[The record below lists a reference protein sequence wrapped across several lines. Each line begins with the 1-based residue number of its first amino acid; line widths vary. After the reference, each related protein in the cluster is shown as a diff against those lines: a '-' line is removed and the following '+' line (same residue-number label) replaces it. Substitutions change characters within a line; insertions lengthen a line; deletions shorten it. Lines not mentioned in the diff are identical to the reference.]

1 MKLYHLIVL
10 INLLFVANCS
20 SLVGTLETKPVKTP
34 SEGFITKMPKPNFS
48 REGKSWT
55 GDLWNGIQYVG
66 FVYLLSKEDKLQHQ
80 ATVKFVL
87 ENSPDMKIAT
97 WYNKKKKKAMGKVRV
112 VESFPISSGYCRYY
126 QVLIQVK
133 KKARTAVYQ
142 ACKRIGGVDW
152 SYDYGRY
159 IGKRY

>member
-1 MKLYHLIVL
+1 MKLFHLIAL
-10 INLLFVANCS
+10 ISLLFVANCS

-34 SEGFITKMPKPNFS
+34 SEGFITEMPIPVFS
-48 REGKSWT
+48 KKGLGWV
-55 GDLWNGIQYVG
+55 GDGWNGIQYVG
-66 FVYLLSKEDKLQHQ
+66 FVYLLSKEDKLQHR

-87 ENSPDMKIAT
+87 ENLPDMKIAT
-97 WYNKKKKKAMGKVRV
+97 WYNKKKKKVMGKVRV
-112 VESFPISSGYCRYY
+112 VESLPISGGYCRYY

-142 ACKRIGGVDW
+142 ACKYMGSPDW
-152 SYDYGRY
+152 SYDYGSY

>member
-1 MKLYHLIVL
+1 MKLFHLIAL

-20 SLVGTLETKPVKTP
+20 SLVGTLETKPVETP
-34 SEGFITKMPKPNFS
+34 SEGFITKMPIINFS
-48 REGKSWT
+48 REGKGWV
-55 GDLWNGIQYVG
+55 GDYWNNIQYVG
-66 FVYLLSKEDKLQHQ
+66 FVYHLSKEDKLQHQ

-87 ENSPDMKIAT
+87 HNLPDMKIAT
-97 WYNKKKKKAMGKVRV
+97 WYSKKKKAMGKVRA
-112 VESFPISSGYCRYY
+112 VESFPISGGYCRYY

-159 IGKRY
+159 IGKEY

>member
-1 MKLYHLIVL
+1 MKLFHLIAL
-10 INLLFVANCS
+10 ICLLFVANCS
-20 SLVGTLETKPVKTP
+20 TLETKSVETP
-34 SEGFITKMPKPNFS
+34 SEGFITKMPIINYSK
-48 REGKSWT
+48 EELGWVIDSW
-55 GDLWNGIQYVG
+55 NIIQYVG
-66 FVYLLSKEDKLQHQ
+66 FVYHLSKEDKLQHQ

-87 ENSPDMKIAT
+87 ENSPNMKIAT

-112 VESFPISSGYCRYY
+112 VESLPISGGYCRYY

-142 ACKRIGGVDW
+142 ACKYMGSPDW

-159 IGKRY
+159 IGKEY